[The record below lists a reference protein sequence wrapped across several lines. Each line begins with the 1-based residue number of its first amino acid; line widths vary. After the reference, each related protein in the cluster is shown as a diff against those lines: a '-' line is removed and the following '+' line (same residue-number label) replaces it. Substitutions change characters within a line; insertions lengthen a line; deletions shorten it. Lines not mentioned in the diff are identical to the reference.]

1 MTNRDSENIDKVVDA
16 VEAGEETEKKN
27 ANGRAIVDLSTGVS
41 LKIRPVPRHFLYEV
55 SRRFVRPKP
64 PMVDLGKGRLEE
76 NPGDPDYAEALERYL
91 GDVATAGTDAALLF
105 GTEIDH
111 IPENVLGPDDK
122 EFIEQMEILGLERLD
137 SEKARYLY
145 WVKSVAAPLTNDINT
160 LLEELGRLSG
170 VAESDVEDAVSRFR
184 SVTTRGEDRP
194 TIDE

>member
-1 MTNRDSENIDKVVDA
+1 MTNRDEDIDKVVDA

-64 PMVDLGKGRLEE
+64 PMVDVGKGRLEE

-105 GTEIDH
+105 GTDIDH
-111 IPENVLGPDDK
+111 IPEGFPGPDSQ

-145 WVKSVAAPLTNDINT
+145 WVKSIAAPLTNDINT

-170 VAESDVEDAVSRFR
+170 VAESDVEDAVARFR
-184 SVTTRGEDRP
+184 SVTSRGEDRS

>member
-1 MTNRDSENIDKVVDA
+1 MTNRDSDNIDKVVDA

-27 ANGRAIVDLSTGVS
+27 ANGRAIVDLSTGVK

-111 IPENVLGPDDK
+111 IPEGFLGPDSE
-122 EFIEQMEILGLERLD
+122 EFIDRMEILGLERLD
-137 SEKARYLY
+137 SKKARYLY
-145 WVKSVAAPLTNDINT
+145 WVKSTAAPLTNDINT

-170 VAESDVEDAVSRFR
+170 VAESDVEDAVTRFR
-184 SVTTRGEDRP
+184 SVTSRGEDRP

>member
-1 MTNRDSENIDKVVDA
+1 MTNRENDNIDKVVDA

-64 PMVDLGKGRLEE
+64 PMVDVGKGRLEE

-111 IPENVLGPDDK
+111 IPDDVPGPDSKD
-122 EFIEQMEILGLERLD
+122 FIEQMEILGLERLD

-170 VAESDVEDAVSRFR
+170 VAESDVEDAVTRFR
-184 SVTTRGEDRP
+184 SVTSRGED
-194 TIDE
+194 

>member
-1 MTNRDSENIDKVVDA
+1 MTNRDSDNVDKVVDA

-27 ANGRAIVDLSTGVS
+27 ANGRAIVDLSTGVR

-64 PMVDLGKGRLEE
+64 PMVDVGKGRLEE
-76 NPGDPDYAEALERYL
+76 NSGDPDYAEALERYL

-105 GTEIDH
+105 GTEIDQ
-111 IPENVLGPDDK
+111 IPDNVLEPNDK

-184 SVTTRGEDRP
+184 SVTSRGEDRS

>member
-1 MTNRDSENIDKVVDA
+1 MTNRDKDNIDKVVDA

-27 ANGRAIVDLSTGVS
+27 ANGRAIVDLSTGVR

-111 IPENVLGPDDK
+111 IPEDVIGPNSDD
-122 EFIEQMEILGLERLD
+122 FIEQMEILGLERLD

-145 WVKSVAAPLTNDINT
+145 WVKSTAAPLTNDINT

-170 VAESDVEDAVSRFR
+170 VAESDVEDAVTRFR
-184 SVTTRGEDRP
+184 SVTSRGED
-194 TIDE
+194 